1 MHAEGED
8 ASHLL
13 HASEVR
19 NAWLESAMREA
30 EVEDRTSGVWDLTS
44 DKWEAGD
51 VVQIEGLQSRSDLNE
66 ATGILLHWVRNASR
80 WAVAVVATDERIKVR
95 PSNLRRIAKR
105 TSLEDGAQAL
115 AAEGATSTNG
125 RHDTRLGGGALTVPP
140 KTLRRS
146 DYDAAAVRALDAGS
160 GLDVDPHAAGDAT
173 VQVSDLSSAL
183 VGIA

>member
-51 VVQIEGLQSRSDLNE
+51 VVQIEGLNARQDLND
-66 ATGILLHWVRNASR
+66 ATGILLHWVKGAGR
-80 WAVAVVATDERIKVR
+80 WAESEGYVHIDT
-95 PSNLRRIAKR
+95 
-105 TSLEDGAQAL
+105 GAGQRA
-115 AAEGATSTNG
+115 G
-125 RHDTRLGGGALTVPP
+125 RGQ
-140 KTLRRS
+140 S
-146 DYDAAAVRALDAGS
+146 C
-160 GLDVDPHAAGDAT
+160 
-173 VQVSDLSSAL
+173 SAS
-183 VGIA
+183 A